1 LSKYLNAIND
11 INLLL
16 SATSC
21 PSFNSPSEFEGL
33 LSEDIGKQVL
43 EAKIKEIM
51 PNHIPRDGK
60 TCEKCQTMNRINAK
74 FCDQCGNK
82 FCPLKTI
89 SIIY

>member
-1 LSKYLNAIND
+1 VLLATPVSI
-11 INLLL
+11 LLL
-16 SATSC
+16 SL
-21 PSFNSPSEFEGL
+21 GL

-60 TCEKCQTMNRINAK
+60 TCEKCQTMNTINAK

-82 FCPLKTI
+82 FCFL
-89 SIIY
+89 